1 MAGALHKI
9 RVLDLTRILAGPL
22 CTQILGDL
30 GADIIKIEK
39 PGAGDDTRQ
48 WGPPFLKDARGNDT
62 SESAYYIC
70 CNRNKRSAAIDI
82 TSAGGQEL
90 IHRLL
95 DECDVM
101 VENFKT
107 GTLKK
112 YGLDYEEIHK
122 RHPHIVYC
130 SITGFGQTGP
140 LAVEPGYD
148 FLAQAMSGLMA
159 CTGNPGE
166 EPMKTGVAL
175 GDVMTGLYAATGILA
190 ALRHRDETGEGQL
203 IDLSLLDCTV
213 AGMVNIAQYYLSA
226 GTPPPRMGNAH
237 PTIVPYQTFRTADGH
252 IVIAVGNDAQF
263 RRLAE
268 FLGQDW
274 ADNEKFSANRLR
286 VNNRTELISRM
297 NPIIEKNTT
306 EYWIKALQKID
317 VPAGPVNTIDQVF
330 AMAQIKARQMEVE
343 MPHEPTGQPLKMVG
357 SPLKMSATPV
367 SFRRAPPACGEHTEE
382 ILKEILGTKDI
393 G

>member
-1 MAGALHKI
+1 
-9 RVLDLTRILAGPL
+9 
-22 CTQILGDL
+22 
-30 GADIIKIEK
+30 
-39 PGAGDDTRQ
+39 
-48 WGPPFLKDARGNDT
+48 
-62 SESAYYIC
+62 
-70 CNRNKRSAAIDI
+70 
-82 TSAGGQEL
+82 
-90 IHRLL
+90 
-95 DECDVM
+95 M